1 MKKIYGFIALMM
13 LLFVG
18 NAQAQRAWDKVSEE
32 SVTEIKTDGTLYVL
46 QEGFN
51 NSGWS
56 SNGYLNSGADEVVA
70 EINTSCVYEF
80 VATGEVKE
88 AGGEEFQIYVLKAEP
103 ETGTDYDQFH
113 TSLLSYPITIWPN
126 SSTHGYRSV
135 TLCEISKDHSGT
147 KK

>member
-32 SVTEIKTDGTLYVL
+32 SVSEIKTDGTLYVL

-51 NSGWS
+51 TGGWS

-88 AGGEEFQIYVLKAEP
+88 AGGEEFPVYVLKNLENGKYLCHW
-103 ETGTDYDQFH
+103 TTDASKY
-113 TSLLSYPITIWPN
+113 T
-126 SSTHGYRSV
+126 RS
-135 TLCEISKDHSGT
+135 IKDAF
-147 KK
+147 

>member
-32 SVTEIKTDGTLYVL
+32 SVSEIKTDGTLYVL

-51 NSGWS
+51 TGGWS
-56 SNGYLNSGADEVVA
+56 SNGYLNSGDGDVVA
-70 EINTSCVYEF
+70 EINTASVYEF

-88 AGGEEFQIYVLKAEP
+88 AGGEEFPIYV
-103 ETGTDYDQFH
+103 
-113 TSLLSYPITIWPN
+113 
-126 SSTHGYRSV
+126 
-135 TLCEISKDHSGT
+135 
-147 KK
+147 